1 MNYSGKNI
9 PLPTKCLLEK
19 IELVIKRMHWK
30 AHFFLKK
37 NDTEEENDS
46 ASEPENDHAY
56 YGLKSKR
63 TPPKIDEMANFE
75 RDMLNIVDNLKFR
88 QVKNEFQS
96 KLDKD
101 VRDINASN
109 RVFVHADKTRNIYQ
123 MKVDDYRKTLQD
135 NITTK

>member
-1 MNYSGKNI
+1 M
-9 PLPTKCLLEK
+9 
-19 IELVIKRMHWK
+19 ELVIKRMHWK

-63 TPPKIDEMANFE
+63 TPPKINEMANFE
-75 RDMLNIVDNLKFR
+75 KDMLNIVDNFDFR

-135 NITTK
+135 NITT

>member
-1 MNYSGKNI
+1 METLDMNYSGKNI

-63 TPPKIDEMANFE
+63 TPPKINEMANFE
-75 RDMLNIVDNLKFR
+75 KDMLNIV
-88 QVKNEFQS
+88 VQS
-96 KLDKD
+96 
-101 VRDINASN
+101 RIQASEK
-109 RVFVHADKTRNIYQ
+109 RISIKTRQ
-123 MKVDDYRKTLQD
+123 RRERH
-135 NITTK
+135 